1 MIRCIITDIEG
12 TTTDIDFVQ
21 QILFPYAQAHLAETV
36 FLENQNQEIAAA
48 LNLLREEISQPDAT
62 AAQLLDILLQWV
74 EQDKKSTSLKLLQG
88 IIWRTG
94 YQKGDFTGHLYDDVL
109 PQLAVWHDGG
119 IQLGVYSSGSVEAQ
133 QLLFRHS
140 KFGDV
145 TPFFQHWF
153 DTRSGAKRSVSS
165 YRLIAEQ
172 LNIPPDQILF
182 LSDISQELDA
192 AKEAGW
198 QTCQLVRGNAD
209 FASCH
214 SQVHRF
220 DQINLQHYFDK
231 ERVSNDKSKNLPR
244 T

>member
-21 QILFPYAQAHLAETV
+21 QILFPYAQARLAETV

-62 AAQLLDILLQWV
+62 AGQLLDILLQWV
-74 EQDKKSTSLKLLQG
+74 EQDKKSTALKLLQG
-88 IIWRTG
+88 IIWRKG
-94 YQKGDFTGHLYDDVL
+94 YQKGDFTGHIYDDVL
-109 PQLAVWHDGG
+109 PQLAVWHDDGL
-119 IQLGVYSSGSVEAQ
+119 QLGVYSSGSVEAQ

-153 DTRSGAKRSVSS
+153 DTRAGAKRSALS

-172 LNIPPDQILF
+172 LSIQSDQILF

-209 FASCH
+209 LVSCH
-214 SQVHRF
+214 DQVYRF
-220 DQINLQHYFDK
+220 DQINLQHYLDK
-231 ERVSNDKSKNLPR
+231 EGISNDKPKNLPR